1 MVTWRHSSLYFI
13 MSPPTWIPTEPL
25 VFGILHHILPK
36 KNQRNPLFYW
46 LILIYVIT
54 TVFVFLFTGNS
65 DIFKEKL
72 GWWRELI
79 GYRFSK
85 IVKFHRDLFQIEVK
99 RIRLKFFLKKCRTE
113 TFPFLRHGT
122 FLRKPLV
129 FCTFVSAVRACQ
141 LLNLKKGKFHGNL
154 IIFLYMPH

>member
-1 MVTWRHSSLYFI
+1 M
-13 MSPPTWIPTEPL
+13 
-25 VFGILHHILPK
+25 
-36 KNQRNPLFYW
+36 
-46 LILIYVIT
+46 
-54 TVFVFLFTGNS
+54 
-65 DIFKEKL
+65 
-72 GWWRELI
+72 I